1 MMQAIVRTFRPDE
14 WLVYKVLRLRSLEDT
29 PSAFGSTL
37 GLELLRADTEWAE
50 RVRIAAT
57 SGKDCALFAQLAG
70 APSGLV
76 WAKADASDP
85 HTINIFQMWVAPEAR
100 GRGYGSALLN
110 AAIHWARQYG
120 AHIAKLG
127 VTCGD
132 TPAVRLYR
140 RAGFRDVG
148 AKEPIRE
155 GSEVLAQTMVLS
167 LVEIAT

>member
-1 MMQAIVRTFRPDE
+1 MMQAIARAFRPDE
-14 WLVYKVLRLRSLEDT
+14 WLVYKVLRLRSLEDA

-37 GLELLRADTEWAE
+37 ALELLRADTEWTE

-57 SGKDCALFAQLAG
+57 SNSDCALFAEIEG
-70 APSGLV
+70 VPSGLV
-76 WAKADASDP
+76 WAKADGNDP

-100 GRGYGSALLN
+100 SRGLGSALLN

-120 AHIAKLG
+120 AHFAKLG

-132 TPAVRLYR
+132 TPAVRLYK
-140 RAGFRDVG
+140 RAGFRDIG
-148 AKEPIRE
+148 AKELIRE

-167 LVEIAT
+167 LVDIAV